1 MLGLLYLPAA
11 FLAYISLSEFSGYL
25 HILLLLLI
33 WSSDVLAYFTG
44 KIVGGPKL
52 LARISPNKTWAGFV
66 GAILGPAILMALS
79 YTVFF
84 PDIDCT
90 LVDSCEGTAD
100 NPHSYWKLC
109 VLAGFIGLVG
119 QIGDLL
125 VSFMKRKAG
134 VKDTG
139 TIFPGHGGVLDR
151 IDSMLLASLFFA
163 FAYMT
168 GLTLKL

>member
-1 MLGLLYLPAA
+1 M
-11 FLAYISLSEFSGYL
+11 
-25 HILLLLLI
+25 
-33 WSSDVLAYFTG
+33 
-44 KIVGGPKL
+44 
-52 LARISPNKTWAGFV
+52 
-66 GAILGPAILMALS
+66 
-79 YTVFF
+79 
-84 PDIDCT
+84 
-90 LVDSCEGTAD
+90 
-100 NPHSYWKLC
+100 
-109 VLAGFIGLVG
+109 LAGFIGLVG